1 MPETEFLVLTVRAR
15 ELADQIA
22 RREGVAAAEIVARAL
37 EAYAERA
44 AEREPAEAF
53 YRRLNAERGEDIDLD
68 ALIQDHRRPHCG
80 IDLSGHDRIRSEWR
94 LRTEHKVNMAERRG
108 SLAISRKQVE
118 TCPAGA
124 G

>member
-80 IDLSGHDRIRSEWR
+80 IDL
-94 LRTEHKVNMAERRG
+94 
-108 SLAISRKQVE
+108 
-118 TCPAGA
+118 
-124 G
+124 